1 MRDISVDKL
10 WQWWEDL
17 AKRELELER
26 QYKPLIDEH
35 AQVYGKRMALENLMA
50 QGKVETINKEIAT
63 KWDELRKS
71 EQMPSKEQKP
81 SDVACDVL
89 SRKGVPMHYRAILE
103 EVNREGFVIGGRDPG
118 TTLIAYLGRDKRFLK
133 AHELGRGYW
142 KLKRWDEKQS
152 SDGPNSRST

>member
-35 AQVYGKRMALENLMA
+35 AQVHGKRMALENLMA

-89 SRKGVPMHYRAILE
+89 SRKGVPMQYRAILE
-103 EVNREGFVIGGRDPG
+103 EVNREGIVIGGRDPG
-118 TTLIAYLGRDKRFLK
+118 TTLIAYMGRDKRFLK